1 MKRLQ
6 EHRQILI
13 GDMFEDDELVLFIFV
28 GMERNQVRQEDVYQ
42 MFNLDTQEIEGYYS
56 LRYLEKVYDSE
67 DK

>member
-1 MKRLQ
+1 
-6 EHRQILI
+6 
-13 GDMFEDDELVLFIFV
+13 MFEDDELVLFIFV